1 MKKLFAF
8 LDRLRSNYWFLP
20 SLMTLGGIGL
30 SLGLVALDQRIGAAA
45 LVVPW
50 LYSGGPEGVRTV
62 LSTVAGSMIT
72 IGGVSFSI
80 TILALSIASTQF
92 GARLL
97 DNFLRDTGTQFVLGT
112 FISTFIYCLLVL
124 RTIRGADSGEFVP
137 HLSVAVGI
145 LLAIGSIGVL
155 IYFIHHVSAS
165 IHAEK
170 VVASVAEELDRA
182 IERILPNGRARGAL
196 NTRLRR
202 EEDIPQGFEEELR
215 IVPDP
220 RSGYLQQVDY
230 VALLR
235 LAREQDRILRVE
247 YKPGDFVPPDRGLVS
262 VWPGAPLEEKAGE
275 GVTKAFVL
283 GAHPSWSQ
291 DLEYAVNQLVAVAVR
306 ALSPG
311 VNDPFLAMSCI
322 DRLGAALVHLA
333 QKSIP
338 SSYRYDE
345 GGKLRLVL
353 RSFTFEGILGAA
365 FDQIR
370 QNAAGNVP
378 VSIRLLETASA
389 VGDFATSRTAREAI
403 RRQADMIR
411 RAGDRLIA
419 EKNDREEL
427 RQRYDHVVKILEG
440 DRP

>member
-1 MKKLFAF
+1 MKRLLAF
-8 LDRLRSNYWFLP
+8 LQRLHSTYWFLP
-20 SLMTLGGIGL
+20 SLMALGAVGL
-30 SLGLVALDQRIGAAA
+30 SLLLVSLDQRLETPARAAA
-45 LVVPW
+45 W
-50 LYSGGPEGVRTV
+50 LYSGGPEGVRTL

-97 DNFLRDTGTQFVLGT
+97 DNFLRDTGTQVVLGT
-112 FISTFIYCLLVL
+112 FVSTFIYCLLVL
-124 RTIRGADSGEFVP
+124 RRVRGPDSGGGVP

-145 LLAIGSIGVL
+145 VLAIGSIGVL

-170 VVASVAEELDRA
+170 VVASVAQELDRA
-182 IERILPNGRARGAL
+182 IERLLPESRFRGAL

-202 EEDIPQGFEEELR
+202 EEDIPPGFEEELQM
-215 IVPDP
+215 VPDP
-220 RSGYLQQVDY
+220 RTGYLQQVDY
-230 VALLR
+230 AALLA
-235 LAREQDRILRVE
+235 LAAEQDRIIRVE
-247 YKPGDFVPPDRGLVS
+247 YKPGDFVPPDRGLVA
-262 VWPGAPLEEKAGE
+262 VWPGTALAEKAVE
-275 GVTKAFVL
+275 GIGRAFVL

-311 VNDPFLAMSCI
+311 INDPFLAMSCI
-322 DRLGAALVHLA
+322 DRLGAALIHIA

-338 SSYRYDE
+338 SSYRYDAE
-345 GGKLRLVL
+345 GSLRLVI
-353 RSFTFEGILGAA
+353 RSFTFEGILDAA
-365 FDQIR
+365 FNQIR
-370 QNAAGNVP
+370 QSAAGNVA

-389 VGDFATSRTAREAI
+389 VADFAETPTGREAI

-411 RAGDRLIA
+411 SAGDRLVK
-419 EKNDREEL
+419 EEHDREVL
-427 RQRYDHVVKILEG
+427 RERYEHVVRILEG
-440 DRP
+440 N